1 MSPQAASLRGLKS
14 PKAFD
19 PAIIS
24 DIMNSYATS
33 NAMITSDL
41 SNVGETEEETAEEN
55 ETMMC
60 KRVVTKDR
68 RYITQITCYEK
79 GSMEDESAVGGK
91 VGTRNALR
99 LPVFGKQTNAGSLA
113 SLFQFPRRRAG
124 TQSHDPITQPHT

>member
-1 MSPQAASLRGLKS
+1 MA
-14 PKAFD
+14 AFD

-24 DIMNSYATS
+24 DIMNSYASS

-41 SNVGETEEETAEEN
+41 DNVGETEEETAEEN

-60 KRVVTKDR
+60 KRVVTRDR

-79 GSMEDESAVGGK
+79 DGG
-91 VGTRNALR
+91 GGAPPSRNAFR
-99 LPVFGKQTNAGSLA
+99 LPVFGKQTSGSLA

-124 TQSHDPITQPHT
+124 TTIVIHPPENTYTAGFIFVQIFA

>member
-1 MSPQAASLRGLKS
+1 MA
-14 PKAFD
+14 AFD

-24 DIMNSYATS
+24 DIMNSYASS

-41 SNVGETEEETAEEN
+41 DNVGETDEETAEEN

-60 KRVVTKDR
+60 KRVVTRDR

-79 GSMEDESAVGGK
+79 DGG
-91 VGTRNALR
+91 GGAPLPSRNAFR
-99 LPVFGKQTNAGSLA
+99 LPVFGKQTSGSLA

-124 TQSHDPITQPHT
+124 TIVTHPTHPPENT